1 MEQRWRN
8 IICEITRAAQQ
19 HGLLCSLRNRS
30 DQSGWSIKTPQH
42 ASGKRYGAH
51 ISQCRLSPVYDQPH
65 AGDVAVIQNIVGH
78 DSGHVCIY
86 DGQQWISDFV
96 QRTMYLGRLT
106 ATYNLITNCSG
117 MINETTLLL
126 LFALSPLA
134 AAENIYAP
142 GQAALKFNQ
151 WYIAQLDQNKP
162 PVLNPDIMNEYV
174 ASGTIAAIKEMYSGD
189 SNDKDMPDAD
199 MFIKAQDWD
208 DDWNQITV
216 LHSDFDAVCT
226 NVYVAFG
233 KKQDHVIADCLVEEQ
248 GKWKVRS
255 ATLIK

>member
-1 MEQRWRN
+1 MSWIDMAKFYIPNKMLKQKASVIRH
-8 IICEITRAAQQ
+8 IMSSKPLFF
-19 HGLLCSLRNRS
+19 LLFILSSL
-30 DQSGWSIKTPQH
+30 
-42 ASGKRYGAH
+42 AGA
-51 ISQCRLSPVYDQPH
+51 
-65 AGDVAVIQNIVGH
+65 
-78 DSGHVCIY
+78 
-86 DGQQWISDFV
+86 
-96 QRTMYLGRLT
+96 
-106 ATYNLITNCSG
+106 
-117 MINETTLLL
+117 ETT
-126 LFALSPLA
+126 
-134 AAENIYAP
+134 YAP
-142 GQAALKFNQ
+142 GLVALKFNQ

-162 PVLNPDIMNEYV
+162 PVPNPDIMNEYV

-233 KKQDHVIADCLVEEQ
+233 KKQDHVIADCLVKEQ

>member
-1 MEQRWRN
+1 MKP
-8 IICEITRAAQQ
+8 
-19 HGLLCSLRNRS
+19 L
-30 DQSGWSIKTPQH
+30 
-42 ASGKRYGAH
+42 Y
-51 ISQCRLSPVYDQPH
+51 
-65 AGDVAVIQNIVGH
+65 
-78 DSGHVCIY
+78 
-86 DGQQWISDFV
+86 F
-96 QRTMYLGRLT
+96 
-106 ATYNLITNCSG
+106 
-117 MINETTLLL
+117 L

-174 ASGTIAAIKEMYSGD
+174 ASGT
-189 SNDKDMPDAD
+189 
-199 MFIKAQDWD
+199 
-208 DDWNQITV
+208 
-216 LHSDFDAVCT
+216 FDAVCT